1 MTDASILIATN
12 STETSDAISLVLKEK
27 YKLICVHSIEEF
39 FAEFN
44 SRMPDL
50 AVIGVALRNKETASS
65 PKDGYEVCTAVK
77 KNPAHSSV
85 PLILLSASN
94 SSEIRLAAYEAGADE
109 FISDPRDG
117 RSILHRA
124 DKLLHDRKEKE
135 RSMEQAQSAVKV
147 AMEAMTN
154 SSELGKLIQL
164 LRAVHQI
171 EKQQPLAD
179 AIRDS
184 ISYFNLSCSVMIR
197 AGTETFSGCKKGS
210 MEASLMDRFQSS
222 GQRMTH
228 MGNRTLINS
237 DKVVMLIKNMPVD
250 EETRYGRFKDL
261 LVMIAD
267 VASDR
272 AAAIEAGHPLEMKH
286 QRVAMLKDII
296 QLAEECVERSNKDI
310 GDYSTD
316 LMNAIRDMINAQ
328 DDLMPGLGL
337 DDDQEEKLRTLAN
350 NATDRIESASCR
362 TEALGASLQNLV
374 IVLRELLDRQ

>member
-1 MTDASILIATN
+1 M
-12 STETSDAISLVLKEK
+12 
-27 YKLICVHSIEEF
+27 
-39 FAEFN
+39 
-44 SRMPDL
+44 
-50 AVIGVALRNKETASS
+50 G
-65 PKDGYEVCTAVK
+65 
-77 KNPAHSSV
+77 
-85 PLILLSASN
+85 
-94 SSEIRLAAYEAGADE
+94 
-109 FISDPRDG
+109 
-117 RSILHRA
+117 
-124 DKLLHDRKEKE
+124 
-135 RSMEQAQSAVKV
+135 
-147 AMEAMTN
+147 

-197 AGTETFSGCKKGS
+197 AGTETWSGCKKGS
-210 MEASLMDRFQSS
+210 MEDSLMDRFQSS

-272 AAAIEAGHPLEMKH
+272 AVAIEAGHTLEMKQ
-286 QRVAMLKDII
+286 QRVAMLEDII

-310 GDYSTD
+310 GDYSAD

-337 DDDQEEKLRTLAN
+337 DDDQEEKLQEKKN
-350 NATDRIESASCR
+350 EGIGKK
-362 TEALGASLQNLV
+362 EARKIKSK
-374 IVLRELLDRQ
+374 